1 MGMGTVIDFASRI
14 AALPPRRSAA
24 AGPAGRVTGQVVILP
39 VIRIERYEEQP
50 HGYFKTGRAEPV
62 RKRKRRVSRS

>member
-1 MGMGTVIDFASRI
+1 MSQGMGTVIEFPLRHKALDCRRTT
-14 AALPPRRSAA
+14 AADH
-24 AGPAGRVTGQVVILP
+24 PAQVIILP

-50 HGYFKTGRAEPV
+50 RGFLKASRADHG